1 LKQEKFFMGNNV
13 YKIIGLSVLLVLF
26 AATLWV
32 FRPVSNT
39 RTRITVVGDSE
50 AKLKPDTAVI
60 TFSVVTQGKAALD
73 TQQENARKSEA
84 VKTAVET
91 VTGDLKA
98 EIKTSDYN
106 LTPERDYDSDL
117 PKIAG
122 YEVRNT
128 VTVSV
133 KDLDHVGQIIDAA
146 TRAGANSVEGI
157 AFVMDEKSP
166 AQGTAL
172 SLATEQAMAKAES
185 IAKSLNGHIVRVVSG
200 DEGGVPVRLQS
211 ERDYASTN
219 MTANMAKPSYTT
231 PVQAGSLNVRS
242 SVVLVVEIE
251 I

>member
-1 LKQEKFFMGNNV
+1 MGNNV
-13 YKIIGLSVLLVLF
+13 YKIIGLSILLVLL
-26 AATLWV
+26 AAALWV
-32 FRPVSNT
+32 FRPVSN
-39 RTRITVVGDSE
+39 RYTRITVVGDSE
-50 AKLKPDTAVI
+50 ARIAPDTAVI

-73 TQQENARKSEA
+73 AQQENARKSEA
-84 VKTAVET
+84 VRTAVEA

-146 TRAGANSVEGI
+146 TKAGANSVEGI
-157 AFVMDEKSP
+157 AFVLGEASP

-185 IAKSLNGHIVRVVSG
+185 IAKSLNGHIVRVVETN
-200 DEGGVPVRLQS
+200 EGGVPVRLQS
-211 ERDYASTN
+211 DNYPSNSMAL
-219 MTANMAKPSYTT
+219 ANTAKPSYTT